1 MNDPALDP
9 FFLQINLNIGDITI
23 INGPGNGWNWGAGG
37 SATGGNSGGIR
48 GYRIWKKDYW

>member
-48 GYRIWKKDYW
+48 GYRI